1 MLCPIH
7 RWPRNCRCFS
17 PLDCH
22 GLTRI
27 QFEAPPNNDN
37 PHSFPVP
44 QWWCVTWLANVENI
58 RYNCFRSITIV
69 QVSPLSSTNRFW
81 TWPLDRHSIA
91 AYLALN
97 SIAIASVSLEL
108 RAFSRVDV
116 ELTVRQVTAQLNKSS
131 PQERQPAFH
140 SPDFVKRIFSS
151 SSIKKK
157 FTIPF
162 CTFWR
167 HHSLSLLQN
176 GL

>member
-1 MLCPIH
+1 MMCHVTSQRGKHSIQL
-7 RWPRNCRCFS
+7 FS
-17 PLDCH
+17 IDHDC
-22 GLTRI
+22 
-27 QFEAPPNNDN
+27 
-37 PHSFPVP
+37 S
-44 QWWCVTWLANVENI
+44 
-58 RYNCFRSITIV
+58 
-69 QVSPLSSTNRFW
+69 VSPLSSTNRFR

-91 AYLALN
+91 AYLTLN

-162 CTFWR
+162 CTF
-167 HHSLSLLQN
+167 
-176 GL
+176 